1 MGFWVNLRRPQSL
14 WIFDNMLVGFD
25 YGSNNSG
32 DGMAGFEGT
41 YTNMGLT
48 TSLYNHISISDNT
61 TALLAM
67 GFGYN
72 ATAGSI
78 LYEETMAASCSD
90 VTHTD
95 EMSCLMALGTW
106 TPSEMGYNSYKDFT
120 SSTISLPT
128 WTFAVE
134 SAMTDWATAR
144 VGVNAGYV
152 LMGTANAGGTAK
164 DVTTQGG
171 TETSF
176 SVGLGFNYGSFN
188 LDVDVS
194 EGLFTNPV
202 QHVTGYE
209 SISPEGATATLTY
222 VW

>member
-14 WIFDNMLVGFD
+14 WIFDNMLVGFN

-41 YTNMGLT
+41 YTDIGLT

-72 ATAGSI
+72 TMAGSI
-78 LYEETMAASCSD
+78 LYEENVAASCSD
-90 VTHTD
+90 GTSTD
-95 EMSCLMALGTW
+95 EMSCFMALGTW
-106 TPSEMGYNSYKDFT
+106 TPSEMGYNSYKDYT
-120 SSTISLPT
+120 SSTVSLPN

-152 LMGTANAGGTAK
+152 LMGTTNAGGTAK
-164 DVTTQGG
+164 NVTTQGG

-188 LDVDVS
+188 LVDVS
-194 EGLFTNPV
+194 EGLFTNPA
-202 QHVTGYE
+202 QYVTGFAPLSE
-209 SISPEGATATLTY
+209 DDSARATLTY
-222 VW
+222 AW